1 MWDVCGGSHERALRS
16 NVHAYRLLD
25 TRNRFRVD
33 GHLPSRSESTP
44 KREEMDKAAVEAYLE
59 THQINAALQESINAA
74 VKAQSP
80 DPKAH
85 MGATL
90 LSLSKHA

>member
-1 MWDVCGGSHERALRS
+1 M
-16 NVHAYRLLD
+16 
-25 TRNRFRVD
+25 
-33 GHLPSRSESTP
+33 PSRSESTP

-90 LSLSKHA
+90 LSLSKHACGSRTQLSRSCRKPALVASQC

>member
-1 MWDVCGGSHERALRS
+1 VALRS
-16 NVHAYRLLD
+16 QTSTLIVSLTLGTLY
-25 TRNRFRVD
+25 RFRVD